1 MKRTVHILLL
11 VPVVALAFFA
21 GCGDV
26 QTVAPSA
33 APSRDALQTECVA
46 SYYKVNSSAYMTQ
59 QQHRFSPS
67 AGRLRITADEPT
79 GRFECVLQQNQFTVV
94 QESKGALADLPD
106 SFFNKALATAVF
118 YSMCAG
124 GSLLDTDNMTRGEPV
139 KVLGQ
144 WYTPLTPAWPKN
156 QLTVTLLENQ
166 ISSRIEWVKVSDFEK
181 HLEWMA
187 LNYNLRYHTDL
198 ARKLPRTIDVFDIRD
213 GIASKKSIVRFEY
226 KDILSG
232 NAAKTGKP

>member
-67 AGRLRITADEPT
+67 TGRLRVTADEPT
-79 GRFECVLQQNQFTVV
+79 GRYEYVLQQGLFSAVRPDGGPV
-94 QESKGALADLPD
+94 SDLPE
-106 SFFNKALATAVF
+106 SFFNRALATAVF

-124 GSLLDTDNMTRGEPV
+124 GSLLDTAQMTPGQPV

-144 WYTPLTPAWPKN
+144 WYVPLTPAWPKN
-156 QLTVTLLENQ
+156 QLSVTLLQNQ
-166 ISSRIEWVKVSDFEK
+166 ISSRIEWVKVSDSEK